1 MHVAR
6 ACTRLASVAACL
18 SLSLAPSVLGG
29 APQGEKRIEKTVK
42 VKDGWGTEVSVQGFQ
57 EERQADGKWFVHDPE
72 RPQPRAVEPGPS
84 PTLGAKPPEGAVV
97 LFDGKD
103 ASGWTGGPWRVADG
117 YMEVNGTGSITS
129 KAEFGDARLHL
140 EFATPASARGAGQ
153 DRGNSGVILMG
164 RYEVQVLDSWK
175 SATYPDGMVG
185 AVYGQNPPLVNASR
199 PPGEWQTYDITFT
212 APRFD
217 ENGAV
222 RSPARVTVLLN
233 GVKVQD
239 DFAILGAM
247 AWRKRATYQAHG
259 PAGPLL
265 LQDHGHPV
273 RYRNI
278 WFVPATGG

>member
-1 MHVAR
+1 MKLAR
-6 ACTRLASVAACL
+6 SRTHLAASVACM
-18 SLSLAPSVLGG
+18 SLLLAPAALGC
-29 APQGEKRIEKTVK
+29 AQQGGEKTVK
-42 VKDGWGTEVSVQGFQ
+42 VKDAWGNETSVKGFQ
-57 EERQADGKWFVHDPE
+57 EERQAGSTWFIHDPE
-72 RPQPRAVEPGPS
+72 RPQPRAAEPGPS
-84 PTLGAKPPEGAVV
+84 STLGAKPPEGAVV

-117 YMEVNGTGSITS
+117 YMEVNGTGNVTS

-140 EFATPASARGAGQ
+140 EFATPADPKGVGQ
-153 DRGNSGVILMG
+153 DRGNSGVFLMG
-164 RYEVQVLDSWK
+164 RYEVQILDSWK

-185 AVYGQNPPLVNASR
+185 AVYGQNPPSVNASR

-217 ENGAV
+217 ENGGV

-239 DFAILGAM
+239 DYVFLGETP
-247 AWRKRATYQAHG
+247 WRRRSTYVAHG
-259 PAGPLL
+259 PTGPLG

-273 RYRNI
+273 RFRNI
-278 WFVPATGG
+278 WFVPIKGA

>member
-1 MHVAR
+1 M
-6 ACTRLASVAACL
+6 RLARTRTHVFVATCL
-18 SLSLAPSVLGG
+18 SLALAPAAHGRAEGG
-29 APQGEKRIEKTVK
+29 ETTAK
-42 VKDGWGTEVSVQGFQ
+42 VKDGWGNEVTVQGFH
-57 EERQADGKWFVHDPE
+57 EERQPDGKWFVHDPE

-117 YMEVNGTGSITS
+117 YMEVNGTGNITS
-129 KAEFGDARLHL
+129 KAEFGDARLHV
-140 EFATPASARGAGQ
+140 EFATPAAAHGEGQ
-153 DRGNSGVILMG
+153 DRGNSGVFLMG

-175 SATYPDGMVG
+175 SATYPDGQCG
-185 AVYGQNPPLVNASR
+185 AVYGQNPPSVNASR

-217 ENGAV
+217 DKGNV
-222 RSPARVTVLLN
+222 RSPARVTVLHN

-239 DFAILGAM
+239 NFELFGATV
-247 AWRKRATYQAHG
+247 WRHRATYQAHG
-259 PAGPLL
+259 PAGPLV

-278 WFVPATGG
+278 WFVRLGG